1 MAGPSKPIPG
11 QTAVVNPRGAA
22 YLDNLNSEE
31 EMGHRMGTPP
41 LRMKGNKDEIRRP
54 VDSPA
59 HTFRDID
66 DSGSEPDV
74 YDKPLSSSG
83 ESEVP
88 ASIVESEVDQD
99 DFLHRTAKPQRRAPQ
114 PSGRL
119 FDPPCERCS
128 FKGIPCLKEIKSS
141 ACIPCY
147 KAKHGC
153 IYGQRRG
160 RKDKGKGKA
169 KEVKKRART
178 ESEDEEQSSSNLG
191 RGKAASKKQRVEP
204 AAASGSRRPPKKSA
218 KYIVDSDVETDN
230 DTGLPPVATLPPS
243 PLRQRAAALK
253 AKAAVAAVIEM
264 ERDPHR
270 VPKKGELKCL
280 YVILC
285 LRCHRIP
292 AGRESTGTTKKK

>member
-11 QTAVVNPRGAA
+11 QTAVVNSRGAA

-59 HTFRDID
+59 RTFCDID
-66 DSGSEPDV
+66 DSESELDV

-83 ESEVP
+83 ESKVP

-99 DFLHRTAKPQRRAPQ
+99 DFLRRMAKPQRRPPQ

-119 FDPPCERCS
+119 FNPPCARCS
-128 FKGIPCLKEIKSS
+128 FKGIPCLREVKSS
-141 ACIPCY
+141 ACVSCY

-153 IYGQRRG
+153 IYGQRKP

-178 ESEDEEQSSSNLG
+178 ESDDEDQSLSNLV
-191 RGKAASKKQRVEP
+191 RGKAALKKQRVDP
-204 AAASGSRRPPKKSA
+204 QKKAQS
-218 KYIVDSDVETDN
+218 
-230 DTGLPPVATLPPS
+230 TL
-243 PLRQRAAALK
+243 LT
-253 AKAAVAAVIEM
+253 V
-264 ERDPHR
+264 
-270 VPKKGELKCL
+270 
-280 YVILC
+280 
-285 LRCHRIP
+285 
-292 AGRESTGTTKKK
+292 T